1 MTKYI
6 VCLLFVTVISAAE
19 LTSPQIVI
27 LGRTGAGKSTL
38 ANVLMGQ
45 GFVDVKNCTFPVC
58 QNASPCTNSTQSATG
73 MWLGNGQIF
82 SVVDTPGFGDG
93 DPKSLEKFG
102 ELMSYLKSS
111 VKKANT
117 LVILIDSR
125 YQVLDATQEQMLRE
139 MQALFGEKIWE
150 SAIIGVSFWHYD
162 ADSIEQR
169 RVLNISEADV
179 LREINQE
186 LKKRLHIK
194 TTLHGVFIDS
204 QSQAP
209 AFKNDKTQQDVFQH
223 ETSKLWKFAE
233 NSDVLFFKTVEDVL
247 EENSKFKKEIEW
259 LNDVITKNISELQN
273 HVRQLDGVSLEM
285 LHILR
290 FDLFHYVGFFRGFD

>member
-1 MTKYI
+1 MFIHTVLSVKLKPQKMRDRQKELSGTMTKYM
-6 VCLLFVTVISAAE
+6 VCLFVVTAISATE
-19 LTSPQIVI
+19 LPSPQIVI

-58 QNASPCTNSTQSATG
+58 KIARPCTNSTQSATG
-73 MWLGNGQIF
+73 KWLGNGPNF

-102 ELMSYLKSS
+102 QLISYLKSS
-111 VKKANT
+111 VKRANT

-125 YQVLDATQEQMLRE
+125 YQVLDATQEQMLRQ

-169 RVLNISEADV
+169 RVLNISETDV
-179 LREINQE
+179 LREINQQLE
-186 LKKRLHIK
+186 QRLHIK
-194 TTLHGVFIDS
+194 ATLHGVFVDS

-209 AFKNDKTQQDVFQH
+209 AFKNDQTQQDAFQH
-223 ETSKLWKFAE
+223 ETSKLWKFAA
-233 NSDVLFFKTVEDVL
+233 NSDVLSFKTVEDVL
-247 EENSKFKKEIEW
+247 EENSKFREEIEW
-259 LNDVITKNISELQN
+259 LNDVITKNISEL
-273 HVRQLDGVSLEM
+273 
-285 LHILR
+285 
-290 FDLFHYVGFFRGFD
+290 